1 MTMNGKKSVKTD
13 YAARGP
19 LGLSRRRFLRGFGGV
34 VVGLPFLEALAPRS
48 AAAQE
53 AGVIKRMGVFFC
65 CNGVNMDRW
74 FPNGQYGALTD
85 AHLTGTANEALLP
98 FRDKLLIPRGV
109 HMSPRG
115 YNRDEANGAGGDD
128 HGKGMAHKL
137 TAQFADGQN
146 WLALGP
152 SVDHVIAS
160 QINPGAA
167 GSRRPP
173 LNLMVGRPSGYKGLD
188 YVSYS
193 SSGRAVAAI
202 NNPWTAYSSFMN
214 LGNVSAS
221 PDASAAVDKVQRRRQ
236 SVLDLV
242 RDDFEALKR
251 GPLSVADRE
260 KLDAHF
266 TAIRD
271 LEGQIAGGALSCGD
285 PTLQSRADVYD
296 GAGDRVQEQS
306 EYPNIADIQ
315 VDVMALAIAC
325 DFTRVATMQFD
336 RGSGG
341 PIFKWDGM
349 NHEYNHHKLSHGKVK
364 DDCFGD
370 STDNGCADVSGY
382 ENMLFEIDRW
392 HIGKLARLL
401 GKLDSYVEANGKSV
415 LDNSVILYTNEL
427 SNGKAHSFMDL
438 PYALIGSA
446 GGYLKQGEYVLLGQD
461 GNANDDQRAPHNK
474 LLNTL
479 VNAMGIQSDWF
490 GAPEGSGGESM
501 QGGVYEQLLA

>member
-1 MTMNGKKSVKTD
+1 MNGKKSSKVMD
-13 YAARGP
+13 YSARGP
-19 LGLSRRRFLRGFGGV
+19 LSPARRRFLRGFGGV
-34 VVGLPFLEALAPRS
+34 IVGLPFLEALAPRS
-48 AAAQE
+48 AAAQD
-53 AGVIKRMGVFFC
+53 AGVIKRFAAFFC

-74 FPNGQYGALTD
+74 FPTGAYGALTD

-98 FRDKLLIPRGV
+98 FRQKMLFPRGV

-115 YNRDEANGAGGDD
+115 FGRDKGTGAGGDD

-137 TAQFADGQN
+137 TAQFADSQN

-152 SVDHVIAS
+152 SLDHVIAA
-160 QINPGAA
+160 QINPGSA

-173 LNLMVGRPSGYKGLD
+173 LNLMVGRPAGFKGLD

-193 SSGRAVAAI
+193 ASGRAVAAI

-214 LGNVSAS
+214 LSNAT
-221 PDASAAVDKVQRRRQ
+221 PDSGAAVDKVQRRRQ

-242 RDDFEALKR
+242 RDEFDSLKR

-271 LEGQIAGGALSCGD
+271 LEGQIAGGLVSCGD
-285 PTLQSRADVYD
+285 SALTTRAQGYD
-296 GAGDRVQEQS
+296 GAGDRVEEQA

-315 VDVMALAIAC
+315 IDVMALAIAC

-341 PIFKWDGM
+341 PIFRWDGM
-349 NHEYNHHKLSHGKVK
+349 QHEYSHHKLSHGKVK

-370 STDNGCADVSGY
+370 STENGCSNVAGY
-382 ENMLFEIDRW
+382 EDMLFAIDRW

-401 GKLDSYVEANGKSV
+401 GKLDSYVEANGKTV
-415 LDNSVILYTNEL
+415 LDNSAILYTNEL

-438 PYALIGSA
+438 PYILIGSA
-446 GGYLKQGEYVLLGQD
+446 GGYLKQNQYVLLGED
-461 GNANDDQRAPHNK
+461 GNSNDDQRAPHNK

-479 VNAMGIQSDWF
+479 VNSMGIQSNWF
-490 GAPEGSGGESM
+490 GAAEGTGGVTM
-501 QGGVYEQLLA
+501 QAGVYEDLLA